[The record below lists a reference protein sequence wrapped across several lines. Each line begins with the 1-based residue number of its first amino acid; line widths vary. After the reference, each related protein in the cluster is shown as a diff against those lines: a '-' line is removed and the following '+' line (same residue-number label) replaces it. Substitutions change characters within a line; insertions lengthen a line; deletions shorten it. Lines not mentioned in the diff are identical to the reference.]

1 MSKEIE
7 FKYNVIKSS
16 LRDIKT
22 SIILGNYD
30 IKIDPFTDRGGGL
43 FRRKKGKMIQ
53 SLIDLGAVLTGST
66 ALGLYK
72 VNGMYL
78 TSRVSNDF
86 DFVVTKDD
94 FIKFCGI
101 WDLHNVKSGSD
112 NVVTININTG
122 KYRGTD
128 SYGYDNGYW
137 FGCNFDVIG
146 TDDEIHWTENYDVKV
161 MNLDSIIGYK
171 YNLMSDFLHST
182 GFEKGNK
189 HLDDLWTIVTRL
201 SNNGI

>member
-1 MSKEIE
+1 MKKEIE
-7 FKYNVIKSS
+7 WKYNVIKSS
-16 LRDIKT
+16 IRDIKT

-30 IKIDPFTDRGGGL
+30 IKIDSFTDRGGGL
-43 FRRKKGKMIQ
+43 LRRKKGKMIQ

-72 VNGMYL
+72 VNGVYL

-112 NVVTININTG
+112 NVVTINTNTG
-122 KYRGTD
+122 MYRGTD
-128 SYGYDNGYW
+128 SYGHDNGYW

-146 TDDEIHWTENYDVKV
+146 TMMKF
-161 MNLDSIIGYK
+161 IGLK
-171 YNLMSDFLHST
+171 IMML
-182 GFEKGNK
+182 K
-189 HLDDLWTIVTRL
+189 
-201 SNNGI
+201 